1 LEKRIKGLARSI
13 RKDQIEQ
20 THQRT
25 KRKINKKYTTKEGKK
40 NMRSLSF
47 GRIGSHFK
55 LKSVIGLINST

>member
-40 NMRSLSF
+40 YEKLEFWENWKSF
-47 GRIGSHFK
+47 
-55 LKSVIGLINST
+55 